1 MILQAPRSS
10 GTYTPVHYTTLVR
23 SERREEV
30 PEYLSAARRG
40 GRSLSV
46 GSRSRRAGGCVPF
59 PARSRP
65 VIRSTPRFARLMFPA
80 LAAALV
86 AIAPASAQDGPPRP
100 SNKQLGR
107 ASCRERVCEAVELSV
122 GPRSIKKKKTD

>member
-1 MILQAPRSS
+1 MFLRPPRS
-10 GTYTPVHYTTLVR
+10 TRTCTLIPYPTLFR
-23 SERREEV
+23 SREPPIHDPGDARRHDV
-30 PEYLSAARRG
+30 PDHLSAARRG

-86 AIAPASAQDGPPRP
+86 AIAPASAPAGPPPP
-100 SNKQLGR
+100 SHQPPHFP
-107 ASCRERVCEAVELSV
+107 SH
-122 GPRSIKKKKTD
+122 PPPPPPQPQ